1 MSIFPTQDSSGPSST
16 ASALDSAATTA
27 ASTASAVTAAAS
39 TNTFTFPDSL
49 DAQALFDE
57 LFSPVIYL
65 LPSKSILVAL
75 KPLTGQYLHAGN

>member
-16 ASALDSAATTA
+16 ASALDSTVNTAATTA
-27 ASTASAVTAAAS
+27 AAATAATAS

-57 LFSPVIYL
+57 L
-65 LPSKSILVAL
+65 LPLCRSISGKGYDQSLAIL
-75 KPLTGQYLHAGN
+75 SRP